1 MNFLILNL
9 STSKISF
16 FLSLQSFL
24 IFNPQFLIKLPIEI
38 LKKVVPGRLELPTP
52 TLSV

>member
-16 FLSLQSFL
+16 SSLQSFL
-24 IFNPQFLIKLPIEI
+24 IFNSQFLIKLPIEI